1 MALTPAQ
8 KDDVNDRS
16 AAKDIQPKKERD
28 MRPPEQR
35 QNNVFRDNP
44 DEASD
49 PRSIF
54 KNNR

>member
-16 AAKDIQPKKERD
+16 AFKDIPEKREKD
-28 MRPPEQR
+28 MRPPQER
-35 QNNVFRDNP
+35 GNNTLRDNP
-44 DEASD
+44 DEPSD

-54 KNNR
+54 RNNR

>member
-8 KDDVNDRS
+8 KDDQNSRS
-16 AAKDIQPKKERD
+16 AVKDIQVKKEKD

-35 QNNVFRDNP
+35 QHNVFRDNP
-44 DEASD
+44 PEKSD

-54 KNNR
+54 KSNG

>member
-8 KDDVNDRS
+8 KDDVDSRS
-16 AAKDIQPKKERD
+16 AAKDVQVKKEKD
-28 MRPPEQR
+28 MRPPQER
-35 QNNVFRDNP
+35 QNNTIRDNP
-44 DEASD
+44 PEPSD